1 MISKVTQKRNP
12 KRNSWKKPWKKT
24 ILGMVL
30 NRLVRSKEAVVN
42 RHKFGHTMQV
52 ISCNDKLSELT
63 VSSDQHLLW
72 GIQVF
77 SGIDNNNFE
86 EETSSIFET
95 SW

>member
-1 MISKVTQKRNP
+1 MGINLWLAKYDNP

-24 ILGMVL
+24 ILG
-30 NRLVRSKEAVVN
+30 SKEAVVN
-42 RHKFGHTMQV
+42 RHKFGHTIQV
-52 ISCNDKLSELT
+52 ILCNDRLSELT

-72 GIQVF
+72 GIQVC